1 LIFVIWRQLT
11 DYLCTVKKALYFQP
25 LYFLFWVLFFIA
37 SRAAFLLYH
46 LDNSA
51 QLTIDEL
58 FGTFRHGLPLDLSF
72 ASYLSAIPFIVA
84 FIGTFWKRLPAA
96 AIVRFYTFVFLG
108 IISVIL
114 AADLELYTHWGFRMD
129 ATPLQYINTPAEMA
143 ASAGSA
149 PLLLLTFVA
158 LALTGVFIL
167 LYKLYFDLAKY
178 RTLQFS
184 WATTIVSFV
193 LIALLVLPM
202 RGGVQQIPI
211 NQSIAYFSDKPFTN
225 HASLNMPWNMMH
237 SMLKYG
243 EISENPYLYL
253 PADSAEQKVKQL
265 YAAVSDSTQQV
276 VKPGKPNVVFI
287 ILESFTAKMVEHLG
301 GEKGVTPNLDKLAK
315 EGITFTNFYASGDR
329 SQKGMVSILSGYP
342 VQPATSIVKVPKKS
356 EKLPQLSQT
365 FEQNGYKT
373 SFFYGG
379 ELEFANLKSYFVNGG
394 YDKLIDKYAFP
405 EKSYNSK
412 WGAHDHVLFERVLK
426 DLKTEQQPFF
436 STVYTLSS
444 HEPFEIPIE
453 PKFPGTD
460 EVSKFRNSFYYT
472 DWALGNFIAAAK
484 KEPWWQ
490 NTLVVLVADHG
501 HPHPNQDP
509 NHVPSKFHIPFILT
523 GGALT
528 KQGITIDALGSQTDI
543 AATILSQLGLEHN
556 AYTWSRNLLAKTTN
570 PFAFYVFQDGFGYIT
585 PAGEVT
591 FDNTSKKV
599 ITKSGA
605 VTDKQLEMGKAY
617 LQYSFADFLEK

>member
-1 LIFVIWRQLT
+1 M
-11 DYLCTVKKALYFQP
+11 KKALYFQP
-25 LYFLFWVLFFIA
+25 LYFLFWVIFFIV

-46 LDNSA
+46 ADNSV
-51 QLTIDEL
+51 QLPIDEL
-58 FGTFRHGLPLDLSF
+58 AGTFWHGLPLDLSF
-72 ASYLSAIPFIVA
+72 ASYLSAIPFITA
-84 FIGTFWKRLPAA
+84 FLGSLWKRLPAV
-96 AIVRFYTFVFLG
+96 AIIRSYTYVFLG

-129 ATPLQYINTPAEMA
+129 ATPLQYINTPTEMA

-167 LYKLYFDLAKY
+167 FYKLYFDLVKY
-178 RTLQFS
+178 KSVHFS
-184 WATTIVSFV
+184 WATTILSFV
-193 LIALLVLPM
+193 MIALLVLPM

-253 PADSAEQKVKQL
+253 SADSAEQKVKQL
-265 YAAVSDSTQQV
+265 YAAVSDSTEQV
-276 VKPGKPNVVFI
+276 VKPGKPNVLFI
-287 ILESFTAKMVEHLG
+287 ILESYTAKMVEHLG
-301 GEKGVTPNLDKLAK
+301 GEKGITPNLDKLAN

-356 EKLPQLSQT
+356 EKLPQLSKT
-365 FEQNGYKT
+365 FEQQGYKT

-405 EKSYNSK
+405 EESYNSK
-412 WGAHDHVLFERVLK
+412 WGAHDHVLFERVLI

-444 HEPFEIPIE
+444 HEPFEIPTK
-453 PKFPGTD
+453 PKFPVTD
-460 EVSKFRNSFYYT
+460 DISKFRNSFYYT
-472 DWALGNFIAAAK
+472 DWALGNFINAAK
-484 KEPWWQ
+484 KESWWQ

-501 HPHPNQDP
+501 HPYPNQDP

-528 KQGITIDALGSQTDI
+528 KQGIIVDALGTQTDI
-543 AATILSQLGLEHN
+543 AATILSQLN
-556 AYTWSRNLLAKTTN
+556 IPYSDYIWSRDLFAPTKN
-570 PFAFYVFQDGFGYIT
+570 PFAFYVFQDGFGYLT
-585 PAGEVT
+585 EQGAVT
-591 FDNTSKKV
+591 FDNTAKKV
-599 ITKSGA
+599 ITKDGA
-605 VTDKQLEMGKAY
+605 VTNEQLQMGKAY